1 VSIDGV
7 SLALTQRREFAAVI
21 NRQGLDGLLQ
31 RLRQKLAAQA
41 KAARAQTAE
50 SDLLSS
56 LFASILSSPN
66 ANQIGLLLALR

>member
-1 VSIDGV
+1 
-7 SLALTQRREFAAVI
+7 VI